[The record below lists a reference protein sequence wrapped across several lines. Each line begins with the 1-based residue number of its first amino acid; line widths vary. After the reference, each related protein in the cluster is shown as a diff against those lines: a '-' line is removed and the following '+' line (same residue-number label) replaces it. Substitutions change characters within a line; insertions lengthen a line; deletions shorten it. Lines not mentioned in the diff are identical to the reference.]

1 MGLWGLAVQAAR
13 LFWQFVLLCTDLTN
27 EFLTKNGAQLAA
39 SIAYYSLLSMI
50 PLSLGLASILG
61 FLIGSPDVQERVATT
76 IASVIPVSQEYAADT
91 LRLIARTR
99 HITGAIGLLGL
110 LWPSM
115 AVFGII
121 RKTVNFM
128 WGGTKPRPFLQERL
142 IDFSLTMLGGLLIV
156 APIVVTV
163 VFGLLGD
170 LLKQAFPDVAF
181 ISAETLLTRSFPY
194 VSPIMS
200 FLVFIILYRYLPNTK
215 VTYREIWPGALLASQ
230 AFEVTKWGFLWY
242 ARRFAVYDNIY
253 GPIGALMV
261 LLGWVW
267 ISADILLYGAM
278 ATARVSPTISRAI
291 ERWLSSLLGSLSKR
305 KVVTRTEDHA

>member
-1 MGLWGLAVQAAR
+1 MVQAAK

-39 SIAYYSLLSMI
+39 SIAYYSLLSLI

-61 FLIGSPDVQERVATT
+61 FFIGSPEVQERVATA
-76 IASVIPVSQEYAADT
+76 IAGVIPVSQEYAEET

-99 HITGAIGLLGL
+99 AITGAIGLLGL

-142 IDFSLTMLGGLLIV
+142 IDFTLTVVGGVLIV
-156 APIVVTV
+156 APIGLTV
-163 VFGLLGD
+163 LVGLLGD
-170 LLKQAFPDVAF
+170 LLKQAFPDVA
-181 ISAETLLTRSFPY
+181 IVSGDALLTRAFPY
-194 VSPIMS
+194 VSPLVS
-200 FLVFIILYRYLPNTK
+200 FIVFMVLYRYLPNTR

-242 ARRFAVYDNIY
+242 ARNFAVYDNIY

-267 ISADILLYGAM
+267 VSADILLYGAM
-278 ATARVSPTISRAI
+278 ATARVSPTISRKI
-291 ERWLSSLLGSLSKR
+291 EEWLLSLVNSIIRR
-305 KVVTRTEDHA
+305 KVPAGTEDHA